1 MRLALGAS
9 RNSCFNGGM
18 RIETETHTQVLDLL
32 RQHWGY
38 DSFLPNQAEAVQAV
52 LDRRDCL
59 VILPT
64 GGGKS
69 MCYQLPALALDGMAV
84 VISPLLALMKD
95 QVDALVSNGI
105 SAVSLNSS
113 LSTEERRR
121 AQQAIRDGQVK
132 LLYLSPERLAAPD
145 ILDLLKSTPISFFA
159 VDEAHCVSQWGHE
172 FRPDY
177 RNLAKLREWFPEV
190 GLHAYTA
197 TATEAVREDITQLLG
212 MRDPLTLV
220 GNFDRPNLLYRA
232 AYRKDLLAQV
242 REVLDRHK
250 GEAGILY
257 CLRRADV
264 EGLCETLQG
273 LGYKALP
280 YHAGLSPET
289 RRVNQEAFST
299 EQVDLIVATV
309 AFGMGIDRSNVR
321 FVIHTAMPK
330 AIENYQQE
338 AGRAGRDRLDA
349 ECVLFYGAADPM
361 AWRKLQGEPRT
372 EYDRLAVQKVDE
384 MYRFCRT
391 LTCRHRFLVTYFGQ
405 DFDGENCGACDVCLG
420 EHEFLPDSLVT
431 AQKILSCVA
440 RVKERFGARYVAEVL
455 KGAKTAKLL
464 QNGHDQLSTYGLLA
478 EHTLPDIGD
487 WIDQLI
493 GLDFLAR
500 EGEYQIL
507 RLTPA
512 GRDLLKGQAS
522 VQLAMPR
529 PVAKKTPTGRTKAE
543 AAALSPQEES
553 LFEELR
559 AWRRAIARERGLPP
573 YLILGDATLR
583 ELAIHRPAS
592 GTALRGIKGIGET
605 KARDL
610 GTHLL
615 DLIQR
620 QSLALGL
627 VQPES
632 PSVEATMSDPVP
644 EAEEAPERS
653 SRPNPQ
659 REAAFA
665 AFRDGKTADEVASLT
680 GRALST
686 VEGYLLEYIQEANV
700 TRPDPWVSRMAYAQ
714 VIEAAVRL
722 QAERLKPIYEDLGG
736 RVSYGDIRMALAIRA
751 NQLHGDAE

>member
-1 MRLALGAS
+1 MRV
-9 RNSCFNGGM
+9 
-18 RIETETHTQVLDLL
+18 ETEPRLHELL
-32 RQHWGY
+32 QRHWGY
-38 DSFLPNQAEAVQAV
+38 DSFLPNQSEAVQAV
-52 LDRRDCL
+52 LSRRDCL

-69 MCYQLPALALDGMAV
+69 MCYQLPALAMDGMAV

-95 QVDALVSNGI
+95 QVDALVANGI
-105 SAVSLNSS
+105 SALAINST
-113 LSTEERRR
+113 LSTDERRR
-121 AQQAIRDGQVK
+121 AYQAIRDGQVK

-145 ILDLLKSTPISFFA
+145 THDLLKSTPISFFA
-159 VDEAHCVSQWGHE
+159 IDEAHCVSQWGHE

-177 RNLAKLREWFPEV
+177 RTLSRLREWFPEV

-220 GNFDRPNLLYRA
+220 GSFDRPNLLYRA
-232 AYRKDLLAQV
+232 AYRKDLLPQV
-242 REVLDRHK
+242 REVLERHA
-250 GEAGILY
+250 GEAGIVY

-264 EGLCETLQG
+264 ESLCETLQG

-289 RRVNQEAFST
+289 RRANQEAFST

-361 AWRKLQGEPRT
+361 AWRKLQGEPRS
-372 EYDRLAVQKVDE
+372 EYDRLALHKVDE

-391 LTCRHRFLVTYFGQ
+391 LTCRHRFLVAYFGQ
-405 DFDGENCGACDVCLG
+405 DFEGENCGACDVCLG
-420 EHEFLPDSLVT
+420 EHAVLPDSLVM

-455 KGAKTAKLL
+455 KGSKTAKVL

-500 EGEYQIL
+500 EGEFQVL
-507 RLTPA
+507 RLTPS
-512 GRDLLKGQAS
+512 GRELLKGQAS
-522 VQLAMPR
+522 VQLSMPR
-529 PVAKKTPTGRTKAE
+529 PATRKATPSKSKAE
-543 AAALSPQEES
+543 SFELTPQEES
-553 LFEELR
+553 LFQELR
-559 AWRRAIARERGLPP
+559 AWRRAIAQERGLPP

-583 ELAIHRPAS
+583 ELSRHRPAS
-592 GTALRGIKGIGET
+592 GQALRGIKGIGET

-610 GTHLL
+610 GDRLL
-615 DLIQR
+615 EVIRL
-620 QSLALGL
+620 QSEALGFM
-627 VQPES
+627 P
-632 PSVEATMSDPVP
+632 T
-644 EAEEAPERS
+644 EAPAVDPLPETTSQASASEPTR

-659 REAAFA
+659 REAAFE
-665 AFRDGKTADEVASLT
+665 AFRAGKPVDEVATLT

-686 VEGYLLEYIQEANV
+686 VEGYLFEFIQEANV
-700 TRPDPWVSRMAYAQ
+700 TRPEPWLQRATYAR
-714 VIEAAVRL
+714 VIEAAARL
-722 QAERLKPIYEDLGG
+722 QAERLKPIFEDLGE
-736 RVSYGDIRMALAIRA
+736 RVSYGDIRLALAIRA
-751 NQLHGDAE
+751 NQLHAEDA

>member
-1 MRLALGAS
+1 MISSLSSDLR
-9 RNSCFNGGM
+9 
-18 RIETETHTQVLDLL
+18 DLL
-32 RQHWGY
+32 RHHWGY
-38 DSFLPNQAEAVQAV
+38 DSFLPNQAEAIQAV
-52 LDRRDCL
+52 LDRRDSL

-69 MCYQLPALALDGMAV
+69 MCFQLPALALDGMAV
-84 VISPLLALMKD
+84 VVSPLLALMKD
-95 QVDALVSNGI
+95 QVDALVANGI
-105 SAVSLNSS
+105 SALTLNSAQS
-113 LSTEERRR
+113 ADERRR

-132 LLYLSPERLAAPD
+132 LLYVSPERLGAPD
-145 ILDLLKSTPISFFA
+145 MRELLESTPISFFA

-177 RNLAKLREWFPEV
+177 RNLSRLREWFPDV
-190 GLHAYTA
+190 AMHAFSA
-197 TATEAVREDITQLLG
+197 TATPAVREDITQLLA
-212 MRDPLTLV
+212 MRDPLILV
-220 GNFDRPNLLYRA
+220 GSFDRPNLLYRA

-250 GEAGILY
+250 GEAGIIY

-264 EGLCETLQG
+264 DSLCKTLQG
-273 LGYKALP
+273 LGYRALP
-280 YHAGLSPET
+280 YHAGLSAET
-289 RRVNQEAFST
+289 RRENQEAFST
-299 EQVDLIVATV
+299 EKVDLIVATV

-361 AWRKLQGEPRT
+361 AWRNLQGDARND
-372 EYDRLAVQKVDE
+372 YDRAAHHKIDE

-405 DFDGENCGACDVCLG
+405 EFEGENCGACDVCLG
-420 EHEFLPDSLVT
+420 EHAVLPDSLVM

-455 KGAKTAKLL
+455 KGSRTAKVL

-500 EGEYQIL
+500 QGEYQTL
-507 RLTPA
+507 RITPA
-512 GRDLLKGQAS
+512 GWAALKGEGS
-522 VQLAMPR
+522 VQLTMPR
-529 PVAKKTPTGRTKAE
+529 QVERKASAPRGKQ
-543 AAALSPQEES
+543 AAIVLSDEEQA
-553 LFEELR
+553 LFEALR
-559 AWRRAIARERGLPP
+559 VWRRAIAQERAVPP

-583 ELAIHRPAS
+583 ELAHHRPAS
-592 GTALRGIKGIGET
+592 PEALRGIKGIGEV

-610 GTHLL
+610 GPSLL
-615 DLIQR
+615 ELIERHSQE
-620 QSLALGL
+620 LGL
-627 VQPES
+627 SRLEAS
-632 PSVEATMSDPVP
+632 PSPALSSEGP
-644 EAEEAPERS
+644 AETREAPKAEA
-653 SRPNPQ
+653 SRPARPNLQ
-659 REAAFA
+659 RDEAFA
-665 AFRDGKTADEVASLT
+665 AFREGKSLSEVAELT
-680 GRALST
+680 GRASST
-686 VEGYLLEYIQEANV
+686 VEGYLLEYLKEAEIQ
-700 TRPDPWVSRMAYAQ
+700 RPEPWISRATFAQ

-722 QAERLKPIYEDLGG
+722 QAERLKPIFEDLGG
-736 RVSYGDIRMALAIRA
+736 RVSYGDIRLALAIRE
-751 NQLHGDAE
+751 NQIHAEEN